1 MKTLW
6 IFGDSFSTPFEDK
19 TLGSWDTNYCN
30 WKGYVPKHFGD
41 IIGNELGVEVK
52 HFGIGGIDN
61 DTIFE
66 RILKQVPKISKGDIV
81 IIGWSTIHRFRLANS
96 TKGFT
101 TIIPN
106 ARFKQNIPFISK
118 DTIEEILV
126 NRSLLGYEYEL
137 YDRVKF
143 LNWLFKDM
151 ILIQWTPFWDKNIK
165 VWGESGFSTITNETN
180 GLMKDAHYSELGHKQ
195 LANKFLEMIGDD
207 TLRKTINSMCDIDKL
222 I

>member
-6 IFGDSFSTPFEDK
+6 IFGDSFSTPFDNK
-19 TLGSWDTNYCN
+19 TQGAWDTKYCN

-41 IIGNELGVEVK
+41 IIANQLGVDIK

-66 RILKQVPKISKGDIV
+66 RILKQAPKISKEDIV

-137 YDRVKF
+137 YDKVKF
-143 LNWLFKDM
+143 LNWLFNDM
-151 ILIQWTPFWDKNIK
+151 ILIQWTPFSDTGIK
-165 VWGESGFSTITNETN
+165 IWSDSGFCTITNETD
-180 GLMKDAHYSELGHKQ
+180 GLIVDAHYSELGHKQ
-195 LANKFLEMIGDD
+195 LTNKFLEMIGDD
-207 TLRKTINSMCDIDKL
+207 TLRKTINSMCEKDKL

>member
-6 IFGDSFSTPFEDK
+6 IFGDSFSTPFDNK
-19 TLGSWDTNYCN
+19 TLGNWDTNYCN

-41 IIGNELGVEVK
+41 IIANQLEVDVK
-52 HFGIGGIDN
+52 HFGVGGIDN

-66 RILKQVPKISKGDIV
+66 RILKQAPKISKGDIV
-81 IIGWSTIHRFRLANS
+81 IIGWSTIHRFRLADS
-96 TKGFT
+96 TKGFI

-106 ARFKQNIPFISK
+106 DRLKQNIPFISK
-118 DTIEEILV
+118 NTIEEILV

-143 LNWLFKDM
+143 LNWLFNDM
-151 ILIQWTPFWDKNIK
+151 ILIHWTPFCDMGIK
-165 VWGESGFSTITNETN
+165 IWGDIGFSTITNETN
-180 GLMKDAHYSELGHKQ
+180 GLIVDAHYSELGHKQ
-195 LANKFLEMIGDD
+195 LTNKFLEMISDD
-207 TLRKTINSMCDIDKL
+207 TLRKTINSTCDINKL